1 MIIME
6 TIICSVI
13 VDIAVAV
20 ITIVLVAKTKAGWS
34 YVNEQEDETDV

>member
-13 VDIAVAV
+13 VAIAVAV

-34 YVNEQEDETDV
+34 FINEREDKTDV

>member
-6 TIICSVI
+6 TIICSIIAAI
-13 VDIAVAV
+13 VVAV

-34 YVNEQEDETDV
+34 FINEQEDETDV

>member
-1 MIIME
+1 MMIME

-13 VDIAVAV
+13 AAIVVAV

-34 YVNEQEDETDV
+34 FVNEQEDETDV

>member
-6 TIICSVI
+6 TIICSI
-13 VDIAVAV
+13 VVAIAVAV

-34 YVNEQEDETDV
+34 FINKQEDETDV